1 MRSSAPTGDSG
12 NALERLQDEQWHILE
27 LFDTYVRHQRD
38 PDQRLTEATRLA
50 TLIYTLLRVHC
61 ELELML
67 LHPALAQE
75 PGIRPLLA
83 NATDRRNAMLDAL
96 ERAETLSPH
105 DPAHVQEMARLA
117 QRARAWF
124 QEDEEG
130 IFERLRSSHIDLQA
144 LDREM
149 AARQAAL
156 LSPGLSPARMPGTRR
171 LGGLLGP
178 DLN

>member
-1 MRSSAPTGDSG
+1 VRSSAPTGDSG
-12 NALERLQDEQWHILE
+12 NAVERLQDEQWHILE
-27 LFDTYVRHQRD
+27 LFDTYVRYQRD

-83 NATDRRNAMLDAL
+83 KATERRNAMLDAL
-96 ERAETLSPH
+96 ERAEALSPR

-117 QRARAWF
+117 QRVRAWF

-130 IFERLRSSHIDLQA
+130 IFESLRSSHIDLQA

-149 AARQAAL
+149 AARQEAL
-156 LSPGLSPARMPGTRR
+156 LSAGRNAARMPSSGP
-171 LGGLLGP
+171 LGP
-178 DLN
+178 AVN